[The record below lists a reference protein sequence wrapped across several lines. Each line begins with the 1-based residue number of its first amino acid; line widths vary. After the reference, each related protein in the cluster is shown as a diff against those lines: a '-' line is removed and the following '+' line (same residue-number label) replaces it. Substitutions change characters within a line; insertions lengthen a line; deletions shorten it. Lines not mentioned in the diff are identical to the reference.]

1 MTVTEQRVAWIVGG
15 GSGIGAGAARAL
27 AESGHTV
34 VVSGRR
40 EAELLQLVEAGDS
53 LPGRIVAVPA
63 DVSATAGPNSLVE
76 AHRRIEAEF
85 GTVRIAVYSAGT
97 NVSNRYWS
105 DTDPEDFARVLDVN
119 LTGAARFIHTV
130 LPGMRAAGDGLLILV
145 SSWAAWR
152 FAPTAGAAYSASK
165 TALGVLAES
174 VNVQERQ
181 HGVRATHLCPGEVRT
196 DILNTRPIVPSE
208 AEQQLMLTPHD
219 LGETVR
225 YLASL
230 PSRICV
236 NELVITPTSNS
247 SYSAANAATTSA
259 STISASTTRERTP

>member
-1 MTVTEQRVAWIVGG
+1 MTVAEQGVAWIVGG
-15 GSGIGAGAARAL
+15 GTGIGAGAARAL
-27 AESGHTV
+27 AEIGHTV

-40 EAELLQLVEAGDS
+40 ESELQQIVETGDS

-63 DVSATAGPNSLVE
+63 DVSATAGPRSLAA
-76 AHRRIEAEF
+76 AHQRIEAEF

-97 NVSNRYWS
+97 NVSTRYWR
-105 DTDPEDFARVLDVN
+105 DAEPEDFARVLDVN
-119 LTGAARFIHTV
+119 LTGAARFIHAV
-130 LPGMRAAGDGLLILV
+130 LPGMRAAGDGLVILV

-165 TALGVLAES
+165 TALGVLTES
-174 VNVQERQ
+174 INVQERQ

-196 DILNTRPIVPSE
+196 AILNTRPIVPSE
-208 AEQQLMLTPHD
+208 VEQQLMLTPHD
-219 LGETVR
+219 IGETVC

-230 PSRICV
+230 PSRVCV

-247 SYSAANAATTSA
+247 SYSAANAATTG
-259 STISASTTRERTP
+259 ASTTRERTP